1 MIPALEWLGRW
12 LAQTH
17 KLTVAIRADPAAL
30 AGCPHDVS
38 VLLFQSVR
46 ELLLNTVKHAQVSA
60 ASVEIARRDVGVEVV
75 VADTGVGF
83 DPSGL
88 RLAGGT
94 EGGFGLFSIR
104 ERMEL
109 LGGHLEI
116 DSAPGRGS
124 RFTLWVPMPRVET
137 ASPTQTSAEPVR
149 QEPTAETV
157 GGTAAPS
164 VRRGKRKI
172 RVLVVDDHR
181 VVRQGLIRLLRAEPD
196 IDVVGE
202 AADGRAAVALTT
214 QLAPDVITMDIQ
226 MPEMT
231 GIEATRLIHAACP
244 TVSVIGLSIVEE
256 AVQAAAIREAGAV
269 NYLTK
274 SGPFEDLVA
283 AIRSSIPARPD
294 GSA

>member
-1 MIPALEWLGRW
+1 M
-12 LAQTH
+12 
-17 KLTVAIRADPAAL
+17 
-30 AGCPHDVS
+30 
-38 VLLFQSVR
+38 
-46 ELLLNTVKHAQVSA
+46 
-60 ASVEIARRDVGVEVV
+60 
-75 VADTGVGF
+75 
-83 DPSGL
+83 
-88 RLAGGT
+88 
-94 EGGFGLFSIR
+94 
-104 ERMEL
+104 
-109 LGGHLEI
+109 
-116 DSAPGRGS
+116 
-124 RFTLWVPMPRVET
+124 
-137 ASPTQTSAEPVR
+137 
-149 QEPTAETV
+149 
-157 GGTAAPS
+157 
-164 VRRGKRKI
+164 RRGKRKI

-283 AIRSSIPARPD
+283 AIRSAIPARPD